1 MKILIASHGT
11 LAKGMKCSLELIMG
25 KQEEV
30 KTFCA
35 YLDGETSIEAR
46 VKEFMENIKEGEEW
60 VIVTDL
66 LGGSVNN
73 EFMKYIHRPDVHL
86 LTGMNLALLLVLT
99 ELKDASAEVAIEEA
113 LNAAREGAVNCR
125 KLLDAEAN
133 NEDF

>member
-25 KQEEV
+25 EQEEV

-73 EFMKYIHRPDVHL
+73 EFMKYIHRPDIHL

-125 KLLDAEAN
+125 KLLDAEAKN
-133 NEDF
+133 GDF

>member
-73 EFMKYIHRPDVHL
+73 EFMKYIHRPDIHL
-86 LTGMNLALLLVLT
+86 LTGMNLALLLVLI

-113 LNAAREGAVNCR
+113 LNAAREGAVTCR
-125 KLLDAEAN
+125 KLLDAEAK

>member
-125 KLLDAEAN
+125 KFLDAEAK
-133 NEDF
+133 NEEF

>member
-99 ELKDASAEVAIEEA
+99 ELNLFSMKMVCF
-113 LNAAREGAVNCR
+113 L
-125 KLLDAEAN
+125 
-133 NEDF
+133 

>member
-113 LNAAREGAVNCR
+113 LNAAREGAVNSR
-125 KLLDAEAN
+125 KLLDAEAK

>member
-46 VKEFMENIKEGEEW
+46 VKAFMENIKEGEEW

-73 EFMKYIHRPDVHL
+73 EFMKYIHRPDIHL
-86 LTGMNLALLLVLT
+86 LTGMNLALLL
-99 ELKDASAEVAIEEA
+99 
-113 LNAAREGAVNCR
+113 C
-125 KLLDAEAN
+125 
-133 NEDF
+133 

>member
-73 EFMKYIHRPDVHL
+73 EFMKYIHL

-125 KLLDAEAN
+125 KLLDAEAK

>member
-73 EFMKYIHRPDVHL
+73 EFMKYIHRPDIHL
-86 LTGMNLALLLVLT
+86 LTGMNLALLLVLI
-99 ELKDASAEVAIEEA
+99 ELKDASVEVAIEEA

-125 KLLDAEAN
+125 KLLDAEAK

>member
-113 LNAAREGAVNCR
+113 LNAAREGTVNCR
-125 KLLDAEAN
+125 KLLDAEAK

>member
-1 MKILIASHGT
+1 
-11 LAKGMKCSLELIMG
+11 MG

-73 EFMKYIHRPDVHL
+73 EFMKYIHRPDVHF
-86 LTGMNLALLLVLT
+86 APDV
-99 ELKDASAEVAIEEA
+99 
-113 LNAAREGAVNCR
+113 REQMRPVHRVCH
-125 KLLDAEAN
+125 
-133 NEDF
+133 F

>member
-46 VKEFMENIKEGEEW
+46 VKAFMENIKEGEEW
-60 VIVTDL
+60 VVVTDL

-73 EFMKYIHRPDVHL
+73 EFMKYIHRPDIHL

-125 KLLDAEAN
+125 KLLDAEAKI
-133 NEDF
+133 EDF